1 MLMMPMTMMVN
12 SEKKKEKRRTHS
24 FKERIIFE
32 NSKILRSILLA
43 K

>member
-1 MLMMPMTMMVN
+1 MLMMPMTTMVS
-12 SEKKKEKRRTHS
+12 SEKKEKRRTHS